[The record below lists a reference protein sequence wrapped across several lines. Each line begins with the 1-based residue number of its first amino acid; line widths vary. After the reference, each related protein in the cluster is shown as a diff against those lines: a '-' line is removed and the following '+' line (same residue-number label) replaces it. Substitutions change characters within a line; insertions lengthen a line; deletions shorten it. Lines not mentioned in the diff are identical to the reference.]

1 MDFTS
6 FAKPTNIES
15 PNSTDGSS
23 KSLDELHFWK
33 HVEYIENH
41 GKDQDD
47 YEYCMTE
54 FLRMS
59 GIYWGVTA
67 LDIMNQLDRLDRN
80 SIIDFIKRCQCPT
93 TGGFAPCEGHDPHI
107 LYTLS
112 AVQIL
117 CIYDALQE
125 INCEAVVKY
134 VISLQQLDGSFFGD
148 RWGEVDTRFS
158 FCAVAILTLLKRDL
172 ATTID
177 VEKAV
182 QFVMSCCNETDGGF
196 GSKPGA
202 ESHAGLIYCCV
213 GFLSLTH
220 RLHLLDVDKLGWWLC
235 ERQLPSGGLN
245 GRPEKLPDVCYSWWV
260 LASLTIMGRLHWI
273 SADKLKQ
280 FILSC
285 QDNETGG
292 FADRTGNLPDIFH
305 TLFGIG
311 ALSLLGFEG
320 LKPINPTLCMPQY
333 VMDRLQIK
341 PQILERP

>member
-1 MDFTS
+1 MDFTT
-6 FAKPTNIES
+6 FVKPSNGGATES
-15 PNSTDGSS
+15 DDTS
-23 KSLDELHFWK
+23 KLQFWK
-33 HVEYIENH
+33 HVKYIENH
-41 GKDQDD
+41 GKQEDD

-59 GIYWGVTA
+59 GIFWGVTA
-67 LDIMNQLDRLDRN
+67 LDIMGQLDRLDRK
-80 SIIDFIKRCQCPT
+80 SIIEFVKRCQCPVS
-93 TGGFAPCEGHDPHI
+93 GGFAPCEGHDPHM

-112 AVQIL
+112 AIQVL
-117 CIYDALQE
+117 AIYDALDV
-125 INCEAVVKY
+125 IDCDAVVRF
-134 VISLQQLDGSFFGD
+134 VVGLQQPDGSFFGD
-148 RWGEVDTRFS
+148 KWGEVDNRFS
-158 FCAVAILTLLKRDL
+158 FCAVATLTLLKRMEQ
-172 ATTID
+172 TID

-182 QFVMSCCNETDGGF
+182 KFVMSCCNQTDGGF

-260 LASLTIMGRLHWI
+260 LSSLTIMGRLHWI
-273 SADKLKQ
+273 SSEKLQQ

-285 QDNETGG
+285 QDTETGG
-292 FADRTGNLPDIFH
+292 FSDRTGNMPDIFH

-311 ALSLLGFEG
+311 GLSLLGHPG
-320 LKPINPTLCMPQY
+320 LKAINPTLCMPQY
-333 VMDRLQIK
+333 IIDRLGIQ
-341 PQILERP
+341 PQVLNQA

>member
-6 FAKPTNIES
+6 FAQPSNVDANNEK
-15 PNSTDGSS
+15 NSTD
-23 KSLDELHFWK
+23 LHFWK

-67 LDIMNQLDRLDRN
+67 LDIMNQLDRLDRT
-80 SIIDFIKRCQCPT
+80 SIIDFIRRCQCPV

-112 AVQIL
+112 AIQIL
-117 CIYDALQE
+117 CIYEALNE
-125 INCEAVVKY
+125 IDCEAVVRY
-134 VISLQQLDGSFFGD
+134 VSGLQQFDGSFFGD
-148 RWGEVDTRFS
+148 KWGEVDTRFS
-158 FCAVAILTLLKRDL
+158 FCAVAILTLLGRMEG
-172 ATTID
+172 TIN
-177 VEKAV
+177 VERAIK
-182 QFVMSCCNETDGGF
+182 FVMSCCNQTDGGF

-213 GFLSLTH
+213 GFLSLTQS
-220 RLHLLDVDKLGWWLC
+220 LHLLDIDKLGWWLC
-235 ERQLPSGGLN
+235 ERQLTSGGLN

-260 LASLTIMGRLHWI
+260 LSSLTIMGRLHWI
-273 SADKLKQ
+273 SAEKLKQ
-280 FILSC
+280 FILTC
-285 QDNETGG
+285 QDSETGG

-311 ALSLLGFEG
+311 ALSILGFEG
-320 LKPINPTLCMPQY
+320 LKAINPTLCMPQY
-333 VMDRLQIK
+333 VIDRLGIK
-341 PQILERP
+341 PQILSKP